1 MKTQFFNYLNY
12 FKTQSLQEK
21 FIICF
26 LGALTLTC
34 LVLLLFAFVVVGAEL
49 TGVSLAT
56 FPLIFTIDTETG
68 KGDRANKIKQ
78 MKSLLNDT
86 CTLWYNNI
94 LIGGGSQ
101 VIESR
106 KDMTESKKNSYYGG
120 ETETTLTQITII
132 KPPKTQQEMDI
143 LLDGINDI
151 WSESILFCM
160 VQNKMTNFNNLL
172 KFNKEYKEKKKGQEE
187 NKNKENLNIIK

>member
-1 MKTQFFNYLNY
+1 MKTQFLNYLNY
-12 FKTQSLQEK
+12 FKSQSIQEK

-34 LVLLLFAFVVVGAEL
+34 LVLLLFAFIVVGAEIA
-49 TGVSLAT
+49 GVSLAS
-56 FPLIFTIDTETG
+56 FPIIFTIDTETG

-94 LIGGGSQ
+94 LIGGGTQ
-101 VIESR
+101 IIESR
-106 KDMTESKKNSYYGG
+106 KDMTESKRNSYYGG

-132 KPPKTQQEMDI
+132 KPPKTQEEMDI
-143 LLDGINDI
+143 LLDGMKNI
-151 WSESILFCM
+151 WNESILFCV
-160 VQNKMTNFNNLL
+160 VQNKMTSFDNLI
-172 KFNKEYKEKKKGQEE
+172 KFNKEYKEKKKGEKE